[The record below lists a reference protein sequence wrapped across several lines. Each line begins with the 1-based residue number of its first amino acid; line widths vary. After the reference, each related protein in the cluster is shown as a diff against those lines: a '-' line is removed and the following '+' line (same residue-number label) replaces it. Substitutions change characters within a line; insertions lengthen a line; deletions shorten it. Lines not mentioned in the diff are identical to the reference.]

1 MNMSKITMLQTKIW
15 LYIAV
20 FGSCIIVASWLL
32 QVVFFDA
39 AYINREKY
47 TVENLG
53 RNLTEEYKDRE
64 VFVPTYLKY
73 YEDEIPVRIFNRPG
87 VGSATAVLELSEP
100 DPLNIDTF
108 IDKYELLESQGK
120 TELIELVEDP
130 NVANSSFFIYGTKL
144 LNEASPE
151 YSLYIYVI
159 SPLGARG
166 STQEV
171 LRQQL
176 FFVVIFF
183 VLLSILVSYFISS
196 QIAKPMLKLTET
208 AQALAGGD
216 YDVEFKS
223 DDYTEISDL
232 ANVLNY
238 AKTELEKSDQLKTQ
252 LMANVSHDLRTPLTM
267 IKAYAEMIRDLSGD
281 NPEKRKE
288 HIRVIIQE
296 ADWMSDLITDILE
309 YSRIQSG
316 NIKYDMQPFDLC
328 SLTVENVAQFTD
340 FALKSGIKIELK
352 CPEEGIV
359 TGDMKMINRV
369 IRNLISNAVN
379 HSDTDSEITIAI
391 TSKEGSGKA
400 RWEVRDYGSG
410 IEPEKL
416 GQIWNSY
423 FSSGGANKRLAS
435 GTGLGLSI
443 VHGILTAHKAE
454 FGVDSR
460 LGEGTVFWFEL

>member
-20 FGSCIIVASWLL
+20 FGSSIIVALWLL
-32 QVVFFDA
+32 QVVFFDS

-47 TVENLG
+47 TVQNIG
-53 RNLTEEYKDRE
+53 RNLAEQYEKKW
-64 VFVPTYLKY
+64 VFTPTYLKY
-73 YEDEIPVRIFNRPG
+73 YEDEIPVRIFNRQG
-87 VGSATAVLELSEP
+87 VGTSTAVLELSEP

-108 IDKYELLESQGK
+108 LDKYEAAEAEGK
-120 TELIELVEDP
+120 TELMELIEDP
-130 NVANSSFFIYGTKL
+130 NVANSNFYIYGTKL
-144 LNEASPE
+144 LNEESPA

-159 SPLGARG
+159 SPLGAMRN
-166 STQEV
+166 TQEV

-183 VLLSILVSYFISS
+183 LLLSILVSYFISS
-196 QIAKPMLKLTET
+196 QIAKPMLQLTDT
-208 AQALAGGD
+208 AKALAEGN
-216 YDVEFKS
+216 YNVEFKS
-223 DDYTEISDL
+223 DDYTEISEL

-281 NPEKRKE
+281 HPEKRKE

-316 NIKYDMQPFDLC
+316 NVKYKMQPFDLC
-328 SLTVENVAQFTD
+328 SLTEENAAHFAE
-340 FALKSGIKIELK
+340 FALKGGIRIVLD

-369 IRNLISNAVN
+369 IRNLIGNAIN
-379 HSDTDSEITIAI
+379 HSPADSEVAI
-391 TSKEGSGKA
+391 TVTLLKTGKI
-400 RWEVRDYGSG
+400 RWQVRDHGSG

-416 GQIWNSY
+416 DQIWNSY
-423 FSSGGANKRLAS
+423 FSSGGANKRLPS

-443 VHGILTAHKAE
+443 VQGILSAHRAE

-460 LGEGTVFWFEL
+460 VGEGTAFWFEL

>member
-1 MNMSKITMLQTKIW
+1 MNVQKITMLQTKIW

-20 FGSCIIVASWLL
+20 FGSSIIVALWLL

-39 AYINREKY
+39 AYVNRERY
-47 TVENLG
+47 TVQNLG
-53 RNLTEEYKDRE
+53 RSIANEYAE
-64 VFVPTYLKY
+64 TSVSFPTYLKY
-73 YEDEIPVRIFNRPG
+73 YEDEIPVRIFNRQG
-87 VGSATAVLELSEP
+87 IGDSATVLELSDP
-100 DPLNIDTF
+100 DPLNLETF
-108 IDKYELLESQGK
+108 LDKYDHAESQGESEM
-120 TELIELVEDP
+120 TELIKDP
-130 NVANSSFFIYGTKL
+130 NVAGSSYYIYGTKV
-144 LNEASPE
+144 LNQEKPE

-159 SPLGARG
+159 SPLGSVGA
-166 STQEV
+166 TQEV

-196 QIAKPMLKLTET
+196 EIAKPMLNLTES
-208 AQALAGGD
+208 AKRLAEGD
-216 YDVEFKS
+216 YQVEFKG
-223 DDYTEISDL
+223 DEYTEINDL

-238 AKTELEKSDQLKTQ
+238 ATTELAKTDRLKSQ

-281 NPEKRKE
+281 NPEKRRE
-288 HIRVIIQE
+288 HVGVIIEE

-316 NIKYDMQPFDLC
+316 NIKYDRNPFDLG
-328 SLTVENVAQFTD
+328 SLSRENVVHFKEL
-340 FALKSGIKIELK
+340 ALKCGVEMALK
-352 CPEEGIV
+352 CPEEAEV
-359 TGDMKMINRV
+359 TADLKMINRV
-369 IRNLISNAVN
+369 IRNLISNAIN
-379 HSDTDSEITIAI
+379 HSE
-391 TSKEGSGKA
+391 EGGKIVISVLPDKVKGKV
-400 RWEVRDYGSG
+400 RWQVRDFGSG

-443 VHGILTAHKAE
+443 VHGILTDHRAD
-454 FGVDSR
+454 FGVESSI
-460 LGEGTVFWFEL
+460 GEGTVFWFQL